1 MMNWTEKLDSFWK
14 GLVIGLAFPVVIYF
28 IYWLFFH
35 HQIPLTFHI
44 QRMIQF
50 SMLSNLMKICG
61 IGNLLLF
68 YFGISKKLDNFSKG
82 IILSVLIYAALV
94 AYVMYYLEPN
104 VI

>member
-1 MMNWTEKLDSFWK
+1 
-14 GLVIGLAFPVVIYF
+14 
-28 IYWLFFH
+28 
-35 HQIPLTFHI
+35 
-44 QRMIQF
+44 MIQF
-50 SMLSNLMKICG
+50 SMLSNLIKICG